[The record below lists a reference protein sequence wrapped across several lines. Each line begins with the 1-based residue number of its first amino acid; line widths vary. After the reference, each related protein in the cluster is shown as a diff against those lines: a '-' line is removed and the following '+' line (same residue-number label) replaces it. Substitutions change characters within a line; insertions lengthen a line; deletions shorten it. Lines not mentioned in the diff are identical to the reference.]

1 METEKQSADKMLSR
15 TKDEIGKLIE
25 DMAEIIGGS
34 AYEMAL
40 EIVERSLDN
49 VMSNCKRTAT
59 EITENDMCRETGVI
73 LSSADS
79 QINFLGKVYSEVA
92 TSKDVCGELIS
103 CMVRK
108 IDKLERESGE
118 LKAKNVGNE
127 KAERSEENTPSAE
140 MEAGKSKE
148 DEDEKATHYCF
159 GTYNLNSLRCAAN
172 CCLNRMCKEE
182 TETRRKWNDWENDWE
197 SGREE

>member
-15 TKDEIGKLIE
+15 TKDEIVKLIE
-25 DMAEIIGGS
+25 DMAETIGGS

-79 QINFLGKVYSEVA
+79 HLNFLGKVYSEVA

-108 IDKLERESGE
+108 IDKLERENRE
-118 LKAKNVGNE
+118 LEAKNAGNE

-140 MEAGKSKE
+140 TEAGKSKE
-148 DEDEKATHYCF
+148 DEDEKETHYCF
-159 GTYNLNSLRCAAN
+159 GTYNLNSLSCAAN

-182 TETRRKWNDWENDWE
+182 TETRRKWNGLGKR
-197 SGREE
+197 S

>member
-1 METEKQSADKMLSR
+1 METRNIDKNKNLREMRKEIMNSIEHLSE
-15 TKDEIGKLIE
+15 TMGD
-25 DMAEIIGGS
+25 S
-34 AYEMAL
+34 AYDSAY
-40 EIVERSLDN
+40 EIVERSLGN

-59 EITENDMCRETGVI
+59 EITENDMCRATGVI

-92 TSKDVCGELIS
+92 TSKDVCGALIS
-103 CMVRK
+103 CIVRK
-108 IDKLERESGE
+108 LDKLERENGE

-140 MEAGKSKE
+140 TEAGKSKE

-159 GTYNLNSLRCAAN
+159 GTYNINSLRCAAN

-182 TETRRKWNDWENDWE
+182 TETRRKWNDWE

>member
-15 TKDEIGKLIE
+15 MKDEIGKLIE

-34 AYEMAL
+34 EYEMAL

-59 EITENDMCRETGVI
+59 EIMENDMCRATGVI

-79 QINFLGKVYSEVA
+79 QINFLGKVYLEVA

-103 CMVRK
+103 YMVRK
-108 IDKLERESGE
+108 IDKLERENRE
-118 LKAKNVGNE
+118 LKAKNVESE

-140 MEAGKSKE
+140 TEAGKSKEDE

-159 GTYNLNSLRCAAN
+159 GTYDLNSLRCAAN

-182 TETRRKWNDWENDWE
+182 TETRRKWNDWE

>member
-15 TKDEIGKLIE
+15 MKDEIGKLIE
-25 DMAEIIGGS
+25 DMAETIGGS

-79 QINFLGKVYSEVA
+79 HLNFLGKVYSEVA
-92 TSKDVCGELIS
+92 TSKDVCGELSS
-103 CMVRK
+103 CMLRK
-108 IDKLERESGE
+108 LDKLERENRE
-118 LKAKNVGNE
+118 LKKRLESQNITEG
-127 KAERSEENTPSAE
+127 KKGSPSCP
-140 MEAGKSKE
+140 S
-148 DEDEKATHYCF
+148 CF
-159 GTYNLNSLRCAAN
+159 GKISIGSKTC
-172 CCLNRMCKEE
+172 EE
-182 TETRRKWNDWENDWE
+182 CQYSHTCMIQSVKTSNE
-197 SGREE
+197 

>member
-1 METEKQSADKMLSR
+1 
-15 TKDEIGKLIE
+15 
-25 DMAEIIGGS
+25 
-34 AYEMAL
+34 
-40 EIVERSLDN
+40 
-49 VMSNCKRTAT
+49 
-59 EITENDMCRETGVI
+59 MCRATGVI

-108 IDKLERESGE
+108 IDKLERENGE

-127 KAERSEENTPSAE
+127 RAERSEENTPSA
-140 MEAGKSKE
+140 
-148 DEDEKATHYCF
+148 
-159 GTYNLNSLRCAAN
+159 AN
-172 CCLNRMCKEE
+172 CCLNRMCKKE
-182 TETRRKWNDWENDWE
+182 TETRKKWNDWE